1 MNNWKVNLYVV
12 WISQIISLM
21 GFGLCLPFIPYYI
34 QDMGITDTSQL
45 NLYTGLINSL
55 PALGMAVMAP
65 IWGLLSDRFGRKT
78 MMLRAVIAGFF
89 ILIFMGLASTPN
101 QLLILRCIQGL
112 FTGTVTAATTLIAS
126 NTPDRRMSYALGFL
140 SSSTFIGYSS
150 GPVIGG
156 FIAESFGY
164 QITFFVGAALM
175 LVNCFIVL
183 FMVKESKQ
191 SYAKKSAKQNKANR
205 NPDFNK
211 KIFIGLMASLLS
223 ILFLLRMSR
232 SIFTPFLSLYVQ
244 DIRGTIVG
252 SSSVTGLISGLAG
265 FATALSGIISGKLGD
280 KFEKVKIM
288 RIAMFFS
295 FAIAIPLMFISDLR
309 IFALVY
315 SLLMFAAGGIEPLT
329 MSITSQN
336 TPAEKRGFLFG
347 IQAMVA
353 SIGWSLSPIIGS
365 YSSTKY
371 SYSILFGIISIIM
384 AIAMIVTFSPYIR
397 QLMSK
402 DKDSDILPQVVESAD

>member
-1 MNNWKVNLYVV
+1 MKNWKLNLYVV
-12 WISQIISLM
+12 WVSQIISLM

-34 QDMGITDTSQL
+34 QDLGITDTSQL
-45 NLYTGLINSL
+45 NLYTGLLNSL
-55 PALGMAVMAP
+55 PALGMALMAP
-65 IWGLLSDRFGRKT
+65 VWGLLSDRFGRKT
-78 MMLRAVIAGFF
+78 MMLRAVTAGFF
-89 ILIFMGLASTPN
+89 ILVFMGLASTPN
-101 QLLILRCIQGL
+101 QLLVLRCIQGL
-112 FTGTVTAATTLIAS
+112 FTGTVTAATTLIAT
-126 NTPDRRMSYALGFL
+126 NTPNHRMSYALGFL

-156 FIAESFGY
+156 FIAEAFGY

-183 FMVKESKQ
+183 FMVKESKKPQ
-191 SYAKKSAKQNKANR
+191 KEVNVSPVISDQGSS
-205 NPDFNK
+205 FNK
-211 KIFIGLMASLLS
+211 KLFVGLMVSLLS

-232 SIFTPFLSLYVQ
+232 SMFAPFLSLYVQ

-252 SSSVTGLISGLAG
+252 SSSVTGLVSGLAG

-280 KFEKVKIM
+280 RFDKVKIM
-288 RIAMFFS
+288 RIAMVS
-295 FAIAIPLMFISDLR
+295 SLLVAIPLMFIGDLR

-315 SLLMFAAGGIEPLT
+315 ALLMFAAGGIEPLT
-329 MSITSQN
+329 MSITSQY

-365 YSSTKY
+365 YASTQY
-371 SYSILFGIISIIM
+371 SYSILFGIISVIM
-384 AIAMIVTFSPYIR
+384 ALSVTVTFSPYIR
-397 QLMSK
+397 QLIQK
-402 DKDSDILPQVVESAD
+402 DKSPDMMTQLAESAD